1 MGDTQ
6 KYINPKSYGSV
17 KRGLKFIESFFYVE
31 EIGLF
36 KNRIGMLMNKLL
48 KPILAGV
55 AIILTIPA
63 IYLPFRLQNIY
74 HRVTA
79 LITYKLKDTKIIAH
93 LIMEKEKK

>member
-1 MGDTQ
+1 M
-6 KYINPKSYGSV
+6 N
-17 KRGLKFIESFFYVE
+17 
-31 EIGLF
+31 
-36 KNRIGMLMNKLL
+36 MNKLL
-48 KPILAGV
+48 KPILAGA

-74 HRVTA
+74 HRATA